1 MADLAEIAEQTR
13 RLLQGALA
21 GDLFGDGEPMIAPH
35 IIGVDFLVRDQDLD
49 LPMDKIKERYLM
61 PAVTQLAHAIRQ
73 KQPAPGAKLTI
84 QEWRRANDIII
95 AAGHGIRLGL
105 TKNQLDN
112 GKATLSFDLAFHYED
127 AEHG

>member
-21 GDLFGDGEPMIAPH
+21 GIFGDGEPMIDPH

-73 KQPAPGAKLTI
+73 KQPAR
-84 QEWRRANDIII
+84 ER
-95 AAGHGIRLGL
+95 
-105 TKNQLDN
+105 
-112 GKATLSFDLAFHYED
+112 S
-127 AEHG
+127 